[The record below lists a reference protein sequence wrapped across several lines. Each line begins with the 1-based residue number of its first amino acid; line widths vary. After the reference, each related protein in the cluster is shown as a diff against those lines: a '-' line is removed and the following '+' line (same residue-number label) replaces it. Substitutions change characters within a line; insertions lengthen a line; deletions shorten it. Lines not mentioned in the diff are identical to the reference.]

1 MLRSIWLGL
10 AGLLLVMVPFSRAM
24 AQAEPVAEG
33 QEQTPAGGDP
43 PAVAPGDREMDVE
56 VPSSAMPT
64 AGSARQVQ
72 EVVLDVQGSNFLVL
86 DDLAPDALIVLNGQP
101 LAIEEAVALSIK
113 NGLNVEVERF
123 GPLIAEAAADAAWG
137 DYDPLLSADAR
148 YDVIKSPNFNVFNPP
163 GGRDPSA
170 ETNRDRVSGGGVGVS
185 QLVPYVGAS
194 VDLRLDSSSTATR
207 STLSPLD
214 DRYDT
219 GLFLSASV
227 PLLRNLIWNSSWTNV
242 KLAAYQGEA
251 AEQQFRQALMDS
263 VRSTIN
269 LYWGL
274 VAARDQVRVAQKS
287 LETARALLDQT
298 RTQYEVGVVSQVE
311 VVEAEAGVAEREFEL
326 IRTANLYRNA
336 QDQLI
341 DAVLGRELV
350 ARSDLQI
357 TPTADLSS
365 YELLPINVEQS
376 VDKAFQNRP
385 ELHLLENAIQ
395 QDEVDLTFAKNQRL
409 PQFDAEFQFGYVGAS
424 GAFNENV
431 NTFGQ
436 PLPVPLPADTYW
448 DDSFNNFLAS
458 DGADNYRVQ
467 GVFSIPIPNTAG
479 RKNVSRR
486 EFELRQTKSR
496 RVRLE
501 QNIILEVRAASR
513 TLLSAAQGIEAAER
527 RRLAA
532 EEQLRAERIRLEY
545 GESTP
550 FEVLQREDDLVDA
563 ESQKIFALQTFRTA
577 ETALQRA
584 EGTILEAHSIQV
596 DAIRESAR

>member
-1 MLRSIWLGL
+1 M
-10 AGLLLVMVPFSRAM
+10 
-24 AQAEPVAEG
+24 
-33 QEQTPAGGDP
+33 GDP
-43 PAVAPGDREMDVE
+43 TGE
-56 VPSSAMPT
+56 T
-64 AGSARQVQ
+64 Q
-72 EVVLDVQGSNFLVL
+72 EIVLDVQGSKFLEH
-86 DDLAPDALIVLNGQP
+86 DDLAPDALIVTNGQP

-123 GPLIAEAAADAAWG
+123 GPLIAESAADAAWG

-148 YDVIKSPNFNVFNPP
+148 YDVIKSPNINVFNSAA
-163 GGRDPSA
+163 GRDPSA
-170 ETNRDRVSGGGVGVS
+170 ETNRDRISGGGVGVT
-185 QLVPYVGAS
+185 QLLPYVGAT

-207 STLSPLD
+207 NTLSPLD
-214 DRYDT
+214 DRYDS
-219 GLFLSASV
+219 GLFLSANV

-251 AEQQFRQALMDS
+251 AEQQFRQVLMDN
-263 VRSTIN
+263 VRATIN
-269 LYWGL
+269 SYWGL
-274 VAARDQVRVAQKS
+274 VAARDRVRVAQKS

-326 IRTANLYRNA
+326 IRNANLYRNA

-341 DAVLGRELV
+341 DAVLGRELD
-350 ARSDLQI
+350 ARSELQI

-376 VDKAFQNRP
+376 VDKAFEKRP
-385 ELHLLENAIQ
+385 ELQLVENAIQ

-409 PQFDAEFQFGYVGAS
+409 PQFDAQFQFGYVGAS
-424 GAFNENV
+424 GEFNDNV
-431 NTFGQ
+431 NFFGQ
-436 PLPVPLPADTYW
+436 PPPVPLPSDTYW
-448 DDSFNNFLAS
+448 DDSFDNFLAN

-467 GVFSIPIPNTAG
+467 GVFSIPIPNTTG

-501 QNIILEVRAASR
+501 QSIILEVRAASR

-563 ESQKIFALQTFRTA
+563 ESQKIFALQTFRDA

-584 EGTILEAHSIQV
+584 EGTILEAHSIEV
-596 DAIRESAR
+596 DAIRDSAR